1 MMRAPASSITSEW
14 QPSHTARDFAAEPA
28 LHSVCGWVAALI
40 RPPAVGPDDNIHGVD
55 DVFQINHCHVGIPSA
70 GQDILTKDGER
81 IWVQNVRLMDA
92 TGSLIVSMREK
103 AALELSGLASRDD
116 FVHAHASDNISFPVL
131 ASIRVHLTRRKN
143 AAESEGREGGA
154 AETAFLDAVLVEA
167 EDQDIEIMPTSAL
180 LALRPVLKSL
190 AGSTED
196 LKIAGLREIS
206 AMPHVGMVVSG
217 LKCELALVIVEAG
230 RIRNFRNSATDTV

>member
-1 MMRAPASSITSEW
+1 
-14 QPSHTARDFAAEPA
+14 
-28 LHSVCGWVAALI
+28 
-40 RPPAVGPDDNIHGVD
+40 
-55 DVFQINHCHVGIPSA
+55 
-70 GQDILTKDGER
+70 
-81 IWVQNVRLMDA
+81 MDA

-116 FVHAHASDNISFPVL
+116 LVHAHAGGNISFPVL

-154 AETAFLDAVLVEA
+154 AETAFLHAVLVEA

-217 LKCELALVIVEAG
+217 LTCELALVFAAATEKSELQKIGDGYRLITKNVPDIGFG
-230 RIRNFRNSATDTV
+230 RMATKAEGCRAANATANI